1 MLQFTAIARQH
12 VAPCNHW
19 TVTIQNDNTL
29 EQVTISGLTPANFE
43 IERFEDRRWWV
54 RLAMLWLKQ
63 KLLGG
68 ATPAS
73 CVAVEIITLAT
84 VNALL
89 TET

>member
-1 MLQFTAIARQH
+1 MLQFTAITRQH

-19 TVTIQNDNTL
+19 TLTIQNDNTA
-29 EQVTISGLTPANFE
+29 EQVVLTGITPAQFE
-43 IERFEDRRWWV
+43 VMRFDDQRWWV

-68 ATPAS
+68 ATPAQ
-73 CVAVEIITLAT
+73 CVAVEIITLANA
-84 VNALL
+84 NALL